1 MEWDRV
7 ATLAVVL
14 DRLDPKD
21 RPKFQKLWQMAHD
34 ELEQLQENAFV
45 HRPTEEG
52 MKRWPEVSSQTTVP
66 TPVSLRPREPVQE
79 ELLPPEM

>member
-34 ELEQLQENAFV
+34 ELEQLQQGLDIRQGESEKW
-45 HRPTEEG
+45 RD
-52 MKRWPEVSSQTTVP
+52 RSSQNTAQTP
-66 TPVSLRPREPVQE
+66 TSPKLPVHEVE
-79 ELLPPEM
+79 DLL